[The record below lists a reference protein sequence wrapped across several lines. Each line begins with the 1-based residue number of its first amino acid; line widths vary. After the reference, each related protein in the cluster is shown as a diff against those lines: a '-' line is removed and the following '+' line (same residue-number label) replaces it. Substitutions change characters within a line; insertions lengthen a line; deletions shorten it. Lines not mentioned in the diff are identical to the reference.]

1 MHLGIN
7 GKRAVRMA
15 GCALFCLMVLV
26 LAFWNRKLIL
36 EPVTEFLR
44 GNYGFEDMKKE
55 VQENYLDDRFRG
67 KNELITLNGGYARL
81 QGRTRYNG
89 VQLMKNGMITSWTS
103 KMMDT
108 SDFAE
113 SISGF
118 SRYLDGLGIPFLF
131 VMEPFKIPTEENLL
145 PAGVTDRTNEIADQ
159 ALAQLKEK
167 EVPVLDLREDMS
179 RTGEMVRQYFYRT
192 DHHWNV
198 EGSFFAYQKIME
210 AIQERFPDTK
220 MTYTDRHLW
229 EKTVVPNFWLGSDGR
244 RVGPL
249 YAGTDALDY
258 YLPSFETEMSR
269 YSIGVWTCKGN
280 FREAN
285 MREWLLE
292 KSDYFN
298 MDTYSRYLGGGYP
311 LTLHRNAGAENHRKI
326 LIVRDSFVLPV
337 ECFLSTEFTAVD
349 VLDPR
354 MYGVMSETDY
364 IALNPPDLVLF
375 MIYPEIFPSIYY
387 PSYFLD
393 EGKNLEILGESDFG
407 DIQVSGTS
415 GNADYQLA
423 PASLESG
430 KSYVLTM
437 KQIQVERGE
446 PDGANIRLYRGEN
459 LVDETVLDIDYGNR
473 YEHRWGFQIPDNA
486 EEGESYQLRF
496 YAGVDG
502 ATENVQLDYQGI
514 RLREG
519 VLKKP

>member
-198 EGSFFAYQKIME
+198 EGSFFSGT
-210 AIQERFPDTK
+210 FS
-220 MTYTDRHLW
+220 RHEDDLYGQA
-229 EKTVVPNFWLGSDGR
+229 P
-244 RVGPL
+244 VG
-249 YAGTDALDY
+249 
-258 YLPSFETEMSR
+258 ENR
-269 YSIGVWTCKGN
+269 
-280 FREAN
+280 
-285 MREWLLE
+285 
-292 KSDYFN
+292 
-298 MDTYSRYLGGGYP
+298 
-311 LTLHRNAGAENHRKI
+311 GAELLAGKRWTPCGAA
-326 LIVRDSFVLPV
+326 VRRNGCPGLLSAVL
-337 ECFLSTEFTAVD
+337 
-349 VLDPR
+349 
-354 MYGVMSETDY
+354 
-364 IALNPPDLVLF
+364 
-375 MIYPEIFPSIYY
+375 
-387 PSYFLD
+387 
-393 EGKNLEILGESDFG
+393 
-407 DIQVSGTS
+407 
-415 GNADYQLA
+415 
-423 PASLESG
+423 
-430 KSYVLTM
+430 
-437 KQIQVERGE
+437 
-446 PDGANIRLYRGEN
+446 
-459 LVDETVLDIDYGNR
+459 
-473 YEHRWGFQIPDNA
+473 
-486 EEGESYQLRF
+486 
-496 YAGVDG
+496 
-502 ATENVQLDYQGI
+502 
-514 RLREG
+514 
-519 VLKKP
+519 